1 VKDSHT
7 FCKTSDGMLVVS
19 SSAFEG
25 ASIDA
30 GRQWLE
36 GLSRQLYVVGP
47 LEDVPLAATAK
58 APGAEAPKHAEEDA
72 KILGF
77 LDDMEQKHGPRS
89 VIFVGILFLPR
100 FASC

>member
-1 VKDSHT
+1 
-7 FCKTSDGMLVVS
+7 MLVVS

-30 GRQWLE
+30 GMQWLE
-36 GLSRQLYVVGP
+36 GLGKQIYVVGP
-47 LEDVPLAATAK
+47 LEDVPAAATAK

-77 LDDMEQKHGPRS
+77 LDDMEQKHGLRS
-89 VIFVGILFLPR
+89 VIFVGLLFLLR
-100 FASC
+100 FASY